1 MGSRTSRRVGEK
13 LSKIKLTVRKQ
24 DKRSSF
30 RSNITDLKIEIIY
43 DGNNVRPNA
52 FNIKYKKNG
61 RVIKVPT
68 IYN

>member
-1 MGSRTSRRVGEK
+1 MGEK
-13 LSKIKLTVRKQ
+13 LTKIKLKVRKQ

-52 FNIKYKKNG
+52 LNIRDKKNG

>member
-1 MGSRTSRRVGEK
+1 MGSSASRQMGEK
-13 LSKIKLTVRKQ
+13 LTKIKLKVRKQ
-24 DKRSSF
+24 DKCSSF

-61 RVIKVPT
+61 CVIKVPT